1 MSLRRISPRFAPPVP
16 ETTPD
21 QERLAALASSV
32 HALRPSRAP
41 SEPPTA
47 IPADKTPSMALVL
60 AEMALRQIALGQ
72 RDEARK
78 TIGDGIVVLD
88 EVQDERVVAQASI
101 LLGEALLALDL
112 PHLAHPRFARA
123 VEILPRYGERRLT
136 TRARVGLGR
145 TLIALDDPA
154 GIDVLLSARLTADGE
169 QAVLTLIDATLEYAT
184 KLFDTPRSVH
194 TGYGRPVSFV
204 PPKI

>member
-1 MSLRRISPRFAPPVP
+1 
-16 ETTPD
+16 
-21 QERLAALASSV
+21 
-32 HALRPSRAP
+32 
-41 SEPPTA
+41 
-47 IPADKTPSMALVL
+47 MALVL

-112 PHLAHPRFARA
+112 PHLAHPRFTRA

-169 QAVLTLIDATLEYAT
+169 QAFLTQIDATLEYAT